1 MIAPSDPSA
10 VMQSTMSA
18 AMPQLDS
25 CFIDSNVWIYALTIQ
40 DDPTK
45 TQQADQLIN
54 SHTTIAISTQVINE
68 VCVNLLKKAAFTEAE
83 LRDIAD
89 DFFVQYT
96 VIEIGQE
103 IIRKA
108 SFLRE
113 QYRLSFWDGLI
124 VASAL
129 ASGATVLYSED
140 MHDGLTIEGLTIAN
154 PFRAR

>member
-1 MIAPSDPSA
+1 M
-10 VMQSTMSA
+10 
-18 AMPQLDS
+18 
-25 CFIDSNVWIYALTIQ
+25 
-40 DDPTK
+40 
-45 TQQADQLIN
+45 
-54 SHTTIAISTQVINE
+54 
-68 VCVNLLKKAAFTEAE
+68 
-83 LRDIAD
+83 
-89 DFFVQYT
+89 QYT

-129 ASGATVLYSED
+129 ASGATILYSED

-154 PFRAR
+154 PFRVQ

>member
-1 MIAPSDPSA
+1 MNTAI
-10 VMQSTMSA
+10 
-18 AMPQLDS
+18 PQQHT

-45 TQQADQLIN
+45 THQAHHLIN
-54 SHTTIAISTQVINE
+54 TQTTIAVSTQVINE

-89 DFFVQYT
+89 DFFVQCN
-96 VIEIGQE
+96 VMEFDQN
-103 IIRKA
+103 IIRNA

-113 QYRLSFWDGLI
+113 GHHLSFWDSLI

-140 MHDGLTIEGLTIAN
+140 MHDGLIIEGITILN
-154 PFRAR
+154 PFRT

>member
-1 MIAPSDPSA
+1 MMSRTLP
-10 VMQSTMSA
+10 QSET
-18 AMPQLDS
+18 

-45 TQQADQLIN
+45 TDQANQLI
-54 SHTTIAISTQVINE
+54 SAHTAIAISTQVVNE

-83 LRDIAD
+83 IRDIAE

-96 VIEIGQE
+96 VLEIGQAS
-103 IIRKA
+103 IRKA

-129 ASGATVLYSED
+129 ASGATILYSED
-140 MHDGLTIEGLTIAN
+140 MHAGLTIEGLTIVN
-154 PFRAR
+154 PFLLP

>member
-1 MIAPSDPSA
+1 
-10 VMQSTMSA
+10 MSA
-18 AMPQLDS
+18 AIPQQDT

-40 DDPTK
+40 DDPAK
-45 TQQADQLIN
+45 THQAQHLIGTQ
-54 SHTTIAISTQVINE
+54 TTIAVSTQVINE

-89 DFFVQYT
+89 DFFVQYN
-96 VIEIGQE
+96 VIEIDQD
-103 IIRKA
+103 IIRNA

-113 QYRLSFWDGLI
+113 QHHLSFWDSLI

-140 MHDGLTIEGLTIAN
+140 MHDGLTIEGITIVN
-154 PFRAR
+154 PFRTQ

>member
-1 MIAPSDPSA
+1 
-10 VMQSTMSA
+10 
-18 AMPQLDS
+18 MPQSAS
-25 CFIDSNVWIYALTIQ
+25 CFIDSNVWIYALTID

-45 TQQADQLIN
+45 TRQAQQLI
-54 SHTTIAISTQVINE
+54 STQTAIAVSTQVINE
-68 VCVNLLKKAAFTEAE
+68 VCVNLLKKAGFTEPE

-89 DFFVQYT
+89 DFFVQYA
-96 VIEIGQE
+96 VIAISQT
-103 IIRKA
+103 IIRHA

-140 MHDGLTIEGLTIAN
+140 MHGGLTIEGITIVN
-154 PFRAR
+154 PFRTQ